1 MHDTEK
7 WSNILGFFKYRLGVE
22 GNPPA
27 GGMRNFRRAGIFLS
41 SSGTYGGVIFIIRA
55 LLKLETTFCNY

>member
-7 WSNILGFFKYRLGVE
+7 WSNILGFFKYRQGVE

-27 GGMRNFRRAGIFLS
+27 GGMRNFGKAGIFLS
-41 SSGTYGGVIFIIRA
+41 SSGNLWRSDFNHSSLVKARNNI
-55 LLKLETTFCNY
+55 L

>member
-7 WSNILGFFKYRLGVE
+7 WSNILGFSKYRQGLE

-27 GGMRNFRRAGIFLS
+27 GGMRNFGKAGIFLS
-41 SSGTYGGVIFIIRA
+41 SSGNLWRSDFYH
-55 LLKLETTFCNY
+55 